1 MTGNY
6 SEKIGAVKSDLQTL
20 RSDLDALTQSFKAD
34 AHANVSE
41 LRENAAIK
49 LKAAQKNAVE
59 ASAKGQ
65 KKAQAKIKQNPIV
78 SIAAAAGLGLAV
90 GALIARR

>member
-6 SEKIGAVKSDLQTL
+6 SEKIGAVKSDLQAL
-20 RSDLDALTQSFKAD
+20 RGDLEELTRSFKAE
-34 AHANVSE
+34 AQANVSE
-41 LRENAAIK
+41 FRDNATTK
-49 LKAAQKNAVE
+49 FKAAQKNAVE
-59 ASAKGQ
+59 AGAKGQ
-65 KKAQAKIKQNPIV
+65 KQAQAKIKQNPIV